1 MDEMIQDDK
10 LNTDERTS
18 LTNAVDVE
26 FSTRSNSPV
35 AIVGYAFRFPGDL
48 VDDAQFWE
56 ALKQKRDLVTQ
67 VPADRWAVNELQH
80 DKRSEPGRSITFAA
94 GVLSRIDEFDAGFF
108 GISPREA
115 AVLDPQQR
123 LLLEL
128 AWESMEHAQIPP
140 SALAGSDCAVY
151 VGISGFDYGM
161 RGLDDLAVM
170 TSHSMTGN
178 TLSIAANRI
187 SYVFDLHGPSL
198 AVDTAC
204 SSSLVALHQACNSLR
219 SGEVSTALV
228 GGVNLLLHPHPFV
241 GFTKAS
247 MLSADGRCKT
257 FDDSGDGYVRSEG
270 GAVLMLKP
278 LDEALADGNEIH
290 AVILA
295 SGVNADG
302 ARKTGITIPSS
313 EGQAELMRAVLA
325 RSGLCADDV
334 DFIEA
339 HGTGTAIGDPIETEA
354 ISRVYGQGRTRA
366 LPISSVKANLGHL
379 EPASGMAGLIKTIL
393 ALKNRALPAAV
404 HLEKPNARID
414 FKALNLE
421 LITEYKS
428 LLPESDRPLVAGLNS
443 FGFGG
448 ANAHVLLQGFA
459 KTPANSS
466 EYAAPFLPPLFLS
479 AHSDA
484 ALQAMAQRYADL
496 LQDKTAK
503 QYYDIAHAAAFG
515 RERLAKRLAIQPES
529 IHAVAEQLGQYAQ
542 SETVNGINRED
553 ALPQCGEL
561 AFVYSGN
568 GAQWVGMGQTLL
580 ENSPRFAAIMS
591 DLDAAM
597 RSQAGFSLL
606 EELRAVADS
615 ARLDDT
621 TVAQPL
627 LFAIQ
632 VALTMMLREQGIKP
646 FAVAGHSVGEI
657 AAAWASGAFDLTQA
671 IRVICARS
679 QAQGLMRG
687 RGRMAA
693 LGMSSEAADAL
704 IRQTGRL
711 DVEIAGIN
719 SPGNVTL
726 SGSLESLLFL
736 QQAAETQGVFFRLL
750 DLDYAFHSSQMDPV
764 ESELAGRLSGLQT
777 STACQSVFVSTVT
790 GDVMDGNGLDQHYW
804 WRNIREPVR
813 FSAAIEKLAGL
824 GCRVFV
830 EIGPHA
836 ILQRYIGE
844 CLASIA
850 IQGRVL
856 PTLRRNDDG
865 VARLQEAA
873 LRVQL
878 QQTAPQ
884 LQSYFPVAGEYVCL
898 PSYPWQRERHW
909 MPWTSEGLRS
919 IARRRVHPL
928 LGWRLQDADLAWENT
943 LDPVVLPWLADH
955 KVGGAIVY
963 PGSAYA
969 EMALAAAREYWG
981 GEHFVVEQ
989 LDIVAPMVFDGEHAR
1004 SLRFTL
1010 NPRDHGFQIKSRQRL
1025 SDDEWTIHA
1034 AGRLLVAVDRL
1045 PSAGIHTPAESAL
1058 THDRESHYRL
1068 ASGLGLD
1075 YGPAFRGLLSVRF
1088 GQNLLEAQVELPP
1101 ALLQDEYLLHPAVLD
1116 LCFQS
1121 LVSFIGDAAGG
1132 MQGVAL
1138 LPVKMGRIERYR
1150 QGDVAFFRAKLC
1162 KRGTRSVLVDFEL
1175 FAASGE
1181 LLAKAVGCRFRAAYL
1196 KRNSLQKVSNWR
1208 MQPWLAPHA
1217 QDDSFSHMALPDAVS
1232 SARRVLCRLAD
1243 ERLVWFKQT
1252 LPLSEVLVLSF
1263 AYEAFR
1269 QLAQRRPDD
1278 WFQAFRTRLA
1288 TPHARWLADLLSS
1301 EGLLRQEAGAWH
1313 IESAADLPPAQELW
1327 QTLLRDTPDY
1337 LPHLAL
1343 LGRAGRALPGLLDGS
1358 LDAAKLQ
1365 EELQHSPV
1373 AEVLYGDDPAYV
1385 GVRHALEGVMASL
1398 AASKPA
1404 SRRLRV
1410 LELAAGYSDLPNV
1423 LISVLAE
1430 DQFEYV
1436 LAQPDDS
1443 LFARQQGE
1451 YHDCHNVTVATF
1463 DTATLT
1469 LTANQTLPDR
1479 YDVIVLRHVLH
1490 RASDARAALTQF
1502 DQLLACGGV
1511 FVLAERHPD
1520 WCASLLEGLNPA
1532 WWHDSP
1538 DEGDA
1543 PHAALQPPEV
1553 WSQAM
1558 IEAGYA
1564 DVETVIEPAAEELAE
1579 GAYLLLGRRSEASRL
1594 PSITLPSASWM
1605 LLSDASSAEMAERLC
1620 LELESAGQQVVI
1632 ASEVNDMS
1640 GHVPDHIVHLLAW
1653 DDVVEHAAAAV
1664 SKLHELVRLLE
1675 SVGSRTPQLSL
1686 VSCGGGLLD
1695 GLSDGPL
1702 PNPVQS
1708 ALWGYARV
1716 VMNECPHLSCRVIDL
1731 HCDPAEPYMAR
1742 RLANELLYSEGV
1754 NEVVLTSDARYCP
1767 MLTECEAAS
1776 RVSVA
1781 PDARYRLDFHVPG
1794 KLSNLLWLPQDE
1806 QGLQEHQ
1813 VEVETR
1819 ATGLNFRDVMYLMG
1833 LLPDE
1838 AVEKGFA
1845 GASLGLEFSGVVTRV
1860 GSKVSTLSPGDAVM
1874 GFGASCFASH
1884 VVTRA
1889 DALERIPQGW
1899 TFEAA
1904 ATVPTVFL
1912 TVYYALKKLADLQAG
1927 ERVLIH
1933 GAAGGV
1939 GIAAIQLARRLGA
1952 EVFATAG
1959 SDEKRDF
1966 VALLGADHVFD
1977 SRSLSFAE
1985 DVLAASSGEGVDVV
1999 LNSLAGE
2006 AMRRSL
2012 DVLKPFGRFLELG
2025 KRDFFENTPIG
2036 LRVFK
2041 DNISYF
2047 GIDADQLLTGRPAFA
2062 AQVFREVMA
2071 LFHEQALTP
2080 LPYRSLPASH
2090 IVDAFR
2096 VMQQARHIGKIVVS
2110 QNGSRP
2116 DISLPPVPA
2125 ATFRIEPDVSWLVSG
2140 GISGFGLESA
2150 RWLAARGARS
2160 LVLVGRRG
2168 LDTPGASDALR
2179 SLQALG
2185 VKVSVRAC
2193 DLTDRQAVAALVEE
2207 IQCTLPPLAG
2217 VLHAAAV
2224 FDDKLIGNLD
2234 VQSIQSV
2241 LNAKLLGA
2249 WHLHQA
2255 TLSLTSLKHFV
2266 LYSSVTTA
2274 IGNPGQAN
2282 YVAANTGLEGLVAM
2296 RRRMGLPAIAIAWGP
2311 IADAGYLNR
2320 HQAVKDGLEQ
2330 RLGSAALTTTTALA
2344 QLDRA
2349 LAENNALFIPANFD
2363 WNVLAQL
2370 LPGSSSNR
2378 FSILN
2383 LNRQDAGHGG
2393 ESIDIRALIAG
2404 KSPAEA
2410 EVVIRDLVVQEV
2422 ANILCIGADRIEH
2435 NRSLHDLGMDSLM
2448 AVELAMGLEQRFGI
2462 QLPVMML
2469 NDSPTA
2475 TNVTARIMEKLLAA
2489 EDSGS
2494 EDMAEVV
2501 AGLARQH
2508 GEGLSQDDMQQLNED
2523 ARKLAQSGASLIL

>member
-1 MDEMIQDDK
+1 MDQMAQSKDF
-10 LNTDERTS
+10 NACERDLLDCS
-18 LTNAVDVE
+18 VPVPADSAV
-26 FSTRSNSPV
+26 SAPV
-35 AIVGYAFRFPGDL
+35 AIVGFAFRFPGDL
-48 VDDAQFWE
+48 AEESAFWD
-56 ALKQKRDLVTQ
+56 ALKQKRDLITQ
-67 VPADRWAVNELQH
+67 IPADRWAVDELQH

-128 AWESMEHAQIPP
+128 AWESMEHAQIVP
-140 SALAGSDCAVY
+140 SSLAGSDCAVY

-257 FDDSGDGYVRSEG
+257 FDDAGDGYVRSEG

-278 LDEALADGNEIH
+278 LDKALADGNDIH

-302 ARKTGITIPSS
+302 ARKTGITIPSG

-339 HGTGTAIGDPIETEA
+339 HGTGTAIGDPIETAA
-354 ISRVYGQGRTRA
+354 IAQVYGQARSRT
-366 LPISSVKANLGHL
+366 LPIGSVKANLGHL

-404 HLEKPNARID
+404 HLENPNTRID

-421 LITEYKS
+421 LITEYKTLTS
-428 LLPESDRPLVAGLNS
+428 ENDKPLVAGLNS

-459 KTPANSS
+459 QATVHSCRNEPAT
-466 EYAAPFLPPLFLS
+466 LPPLFLS
-479 AHSDA
+479 ARSDV
-484 ALQAMAQRYADL
+484 ALQAMAQRYVDL
-496 LQDKTAK
+496 LQGKGA
-503 QYYDIAHAAAFG
+503 QNYYDIAHATAFG
-515 RERLAKRLAIQPES
+515 RERLAKRLAILPES
-529 IHAVAEQLGQYAQ
+529 FNAVLAQLSQYAQ
-542 SETVNGINRED
+542 GEAVNGIYRED

-568 GAQWVGMGQTLL
+568 GAQWVGMGQALMAD
-580 ENSPRFAAIMS
+580 SPRFAAIMA
-591 DLDAAM
+591 DMDAAM
-597 RSQAGFSLL
+597 RPLAGFSLL
-606 EELRAVADS
+606 EELGVA
-615 ARLDDT
+615 AGGTRLDDT
-621 TVAQPL
+621 TIAQPL

-632 VALTMMLREQGIKP
+632 VALTIMLREQGVKP
-646 FAVAGHSVGEI
+646 AAVAGHSVGEI
-657 AAAWASGAFDLTQA
+657 AAAWAAGAFDLTQA

-687 RGRMAA
+687 KGRMAA
-693 LGMSSEAADAL
+693 LGMSAQAAEAL
-704 IRQTGRL
+704 IQQVGRS

-726 SGSLESLLFL
+726 SGSLESLQLL
-736 QQAAETQGVFFRLL
+736 QQAIETQGVFFRLL

-764 ESELAGRLSGLQT
+764 ESDLAGRLIGLQANPT
-777 STACQSVFVSTVT
+777 NQAVFVSTVT
-790 GDVMDGNGLDQHYW
+790 GDVMDGVGLDQHYW
-804 WRNIREPVR
+804 WRNVREPVR
-813 FSAAIEKLAGL
+813 FAKAMEKLARL

-836 ILQRYIGE
+836 ILQRYISE
-844 CLASIA
+844 CLASID
-850 IQGRVL
+850 IPGRII

-878 QQTAPQ
+878 HQTVPE
-884 LQSYFPVAGEYVCL
+884 LHSYFPVPSEHVCL

-919 IARRRVHPL
+919 IARSRVHPL
-928 LGWRLQDADLAWENT
+928 LGWRLLDADQAWENT

-969 EMALAAAREYWG
+969 EMALAAAREQWG
-981 GEHFVVEQ
+981 GEHFIVEQ

-1004 SLRFTL
+1004 SLRFSL
-1010 NPRDHGFQIKSRQRL
+1010 NLRDHGFQIKSRQRL
-1025 SDDEWTIHA
+1025 SDDEWTLHA
-1034 AGRLLVAVDRL
+1034 AGRLLASVGREPVA
-1045 PSAGIHTPAESAL
+1045 SIATPAEPAT
-1058 THDRESHYRL
+1058 THDRETHYRL
-1068 ASGLGLD
+1068 AAGLGLD
-1075 YGPAFRGLLSVRF
+1075 YGPAFQGLLSARF
-1088 GQNLLEAQVELPP
+1088 SHDRLEAQLELPP
-1101 ALLQDEYLLHPAVLD
+1101 ALTQDEYLLHPAALD
-1116 LCFQS
+1116 VCFQS
-1121 LVSFIGDAAGG
+1121 LVNFIGNEARGVP
-1132 MQGVAL
+1132 GVAL
-1138 LPVKMGRIERYR
+1138 LPVKMGRIERCT
-1150 QGDVAFFRAKLC
+1150 QGPVAFFRALLRR
-1162 KRGTRSVLVDFEL
+1162 RGTRSVMVDFEL
-1175 FAASGE
+1175 FDAAGE
-1181 LLAKAVGCRFRAAYL
+1181 LLARAVGCRFRAAHL
-1196 KRNSLQKVSNWR
+1196 KRNTLQKVSNWR
-1208 MQPWLAPHA
+1208 MQPWLSPHPL
-1217 QDDSFSHMALPDAVS
+1217 DDDFSYMALPDAVS
-1232 SARRVLCRLAD
+1232 SARRVLGRLAD
-1243 ERLVWFKQT
+1243 ERQIWFKQI

-1269 QLAQRRPDD
+1269 QLAQQQPHD
-1278 WFQAFRTRLA
+1278 WFHTFSAGLA
-1288 TPHARWLADLLSS
+1288 TPHARWLADLLRS
-1301 EGLLRQEAGAWH
+1301 EGLLRQEGEQLL
-1313 IESAADLPPAQELW
+1313 ILNDADLPPAQELW
-1327 QTLLRDTPDY
+1327 QTLLRDAPDY
-1337 LPHLAL
+1337 LPNLTL
-1343 LGRAGRALPGLLDGS
+1343 LGRAGLALPGLLDGS
-1358 LDAAKLQ
+1358 QDAAKLQ

-1373 AEVLYGDDPAYV
+1373 AEVLYSDDPAYL
-1385 GVRHALEGVMASL
+1385 GVRHALESVMASL
-1398 AASKPA
+1398 AANKPT

-1423 LISVLAE
+1423 LISALVE
-1430 DQFEYV
+1430 DQFDYV
-1436 LAQPDDS
+1436 LAQSDES
-1443 LFARQQGE
+1443 LLARQQGE
-1451 YHDCHNVTVATF
+1451 YHDYPNITIAAF
-1463 DTATLT
+1463 DTASLN
-1469 LTANQTLPDR
+1469 LSAEQALPDR

-1490 RASDARAALTQF
+1490 RASDARSTLAQCSQMLAAGG
-1502 DQLLACGGV
+1502 LL
-1511 FVLAERHPD
+1511 VLAERHPD

-1532 WWHDSP
+1532 WWHDAQG
-1538 DEGDA
+1538 DEQA

-1558 IEAGYA
+1558 TEAGYDA
-1564 DVETVIEPAAEELAE
+1564 VEAVIEPAAEELAE
-1579 GAYLLLGRRSEASRL
+1579 GAYLLLGRRSQASRL
-1594 PSITLPSASWM
+1594 TPPTLPPTSW
-1605 LLSDASSAEMAERLC
+1605 LLLADASSAEVAAQLRLQ
-1620 LELESAGQQVVI
+1620 LESAGQQVVI
-1632 ASEVNDMS
+1632 TSEVS
-1640 GHVPDHIVHLLAW
+1640 SEAVHALDHIVHLLAW
-1653 DDVVEHAAAAV
+1653 DDTVEHAAAAV
-1664 SKLHELVRLLE
+1664 CKLNELVRSLE
-1675 SVGSRTPQLSL
+1675 SAGSKTPRLSL
-1686 VSCGGGLLD
+1686 VSRGGGLLES
-1695 GLSDGPL
+1695 LNDGPL

-1708 ALWGYARV
+1708 ALWGFARV
-1716 VMNECPHLSCRVIDL
+1716 AMNECPQLSCRVIDL
-1731 HCDPAEPYMAR
+1731 HCDTAEPQLVR
-1742 RLANELLYSEGV
+1742 RLANELLYLDGT

-1767 MLTECEAAS
+1767 MLMECED
-1776 RVSVA
+1776 VSSILA
-1781 PDARYRLDFHVPG
+1781 TPDARYCLDFHVPG
-1794 KLSNLLWLPQDE
+1794 KLRNLLWLAQEE
-1806 QGLQEHQ
+1806 QALQEHQ

-1860 GSKVSTLSPGDAVM
+1860 GSKVNTLSPGDAVM

-1889 DALERIPQGW
+1889 DALARIPEGW
-1899 TFEAA
+1899 AFEAA

-1977 SRSLSFAE
+1977 SRSLSFAD
-1985 DVLAASSGEGVDVV
+1985 DVLAASGGEGVDVV

-2047 GIDADQLLTGRPAFA
+2047 GIDADQLLTGRPGFA

-2080 LPYRSLPASH
+2080 LPYRSVPASRV
-2090 IVDAFR
+2090 VDAFR

-2116 DISLPPVPA
+2116 AISLPPVLPA
-2125 ATFRIEPDVSWLVSG
+2125 IFRIEPDVSWLVSG
-2140 GISGFGLESA
+2140 GLSGFGLESA
-2150 RWLAARGARS
+2150 RWLAERGARS

-2168 LDTPGASDALR
+2168 LETPGAGDALN
-2179 SLQALG
+2179 SLRALG
-2185 VKVSVRAC
+2185 VQVTVRAC
-2193 DLTDRQAVAALVEE
+2193 DLTDRQAVAALLGD
-2207 IQCTLPPLAG
+2207 IQRTLPPLAG

-2234 VQSIQSV
+2234 AQSIQSV

-2249 WHLHQA
+2249 WHLHQE

-2311 IADAGYLNR
+2311 IGDAGYLNR

-2330 RLGSAALTTTTALA
+2330 RLGSAALTTAAALA

-2349 LAENNALFIPANFD
+2349 LAEDNALFTPANFD
-2363 WNVLAQL
+2363 WNVLAHL

-2383 LNRQDAGHGG
+2383 RHRQDAGHAG
-2393 ESIDIRALIAG
+2393 ESIDIHALIAG
-2404 KSPAEA
+2404 KSSEEAEA
-2410 EVVIRDLVVQEV
+2410 LVRELVVQEV

-2475 TNVTARIMEKLLAA
+2475 SNVTARIMEKLTGADNALPEA
-2489 EDSGS
+2489 ESD
-2494 EDMAEVV
+2494 VV

-2508 GEGLSQDDMQQLNED
+2508 GEGLSQDDMQLLNEE
-2523 ARKLAQSGASLIL
+2523 ARKLAQSGTSLIL

>member
-1 MDEMIQDDK
+1 MDQIVQIEDC
-10 LNTDERTS
+10 NTCEC
-18 LTNAVDVE
+18 DVLG
-26 FSTRSNSPV
+26 RSVPVASAASDPV
-35 AIVGYAFRFPGDL
+35 AIVGFAFRFPGDL
-48 VDDAQFWE
+48 ADESTFWDV
-56 ALKQKRDLVTQ
+56 LKQKRDLITQ
-67 VPADRWAVNELQH
+67 VPADRWAVDELQH

-128 AWESMEHAQIPP
+128 AWESMEHARIPP
-140 SALAGSDCAVY
+140 SSLAGSDCAVY

-161 RGLDDLAVM
+161 RGLDDLAVI

-219 SGEVSTALV
+219 SGEASTALV

-257 FDDSGDGYVRSEG
+257 FDDAGDGYVRSEG

-278 LDEALADGNEIH
+278 LDQALADGNDIH

-302 ARKTGITIPSS
+302 ARKTGITIPSG

-325 RSGLCADDV
+325 RSGLRADDV

-339 HGTGTAIGDPIETEA
+339 HGTGTAIGDPIETAA
-354 ISRVYGQGRTRA
+354 IAQVYGKPRSCA
-366 LPISSVKANLGHL
+366 LPIGSVKANLGHL

-393 ALKNRALPAAV
+393 ALKNRALPASV
-404 HLEKPNARID
+404 HLENPNTRID

-428 LLPESDRPLVAGLNS
+428 LASENDRPLVAGLNS

-459 KTPANSS
+459 QVSESAVKHEPAM
-466 EYAAPFLPPLFLS
+466 LPPLFLS
-479 AHSDA
+479 AHSDV

-496 LQDKTAK
+496 LKDKTAK
-503 QYYDIAHAAAFG
+503 DYYDISHATAFG
-515 RERLAKRLAIQPES
+515 RERLAKRLAILPES
-529 IHAVAEQLGQYAQ
+529 LNAAVEQLRQYARG
-542 SETVNGINRED
+542 EVANGTYRED

-568 GAQWVGMGQTLL
+568 GAQWVGMGQDLL
-580 ENSPRFAAIMS
+580 KNSPRFAAIMA
-591 DLDAAM
+591 DMDTAM
-597 RSQAGFSLL
+597 RPLAGFSLL
-606 EELRAVADS
+606 EELGAAAS
-615 ARLDDT
+615 STRLDDT
-621 TVAQPL
+621 TIAQPL

-632 VALTMMLREQGIKP
+632 VALTIMLREQGIKP
-646 FAVAGHSVGEI
+646 VAVAGHSVGEI
-657 AAAWASGAFDLTQA
+657 AAAWAAGAFDLAQA
-671 IRVICARS
+671 IHVICARS

-687 RGRMAA
+687 KGRMAA
-693 LGMSSEAADAL
+693 LGMSALAAEAL
-704 IRQTGRL
+704 IQQMGRS

-726 SGSLESLLFL
+726 SGSLESLQLL
-736 QQAAETQGVFFRLL
+736 QQAIATQGVFFRLL

-764 ESELAGRLSGLQT
+764 ESDLAGRLVGLQANPT
-777 STACQSVFVSTVT
+777 KEAIFVSTVT
-790 GDVMDGNGLDQHYW
+790 GDVMDGAVLDQHYW

-813 FSAAIEKLAGL
+813 FAMAMEKLARL

-844 CLASIA
+844 CLASID
-850 IQGRVL
+850 IQGRVI

-865 VARLQEAA
+865 VSRLQEAA

-878 QQTAPQ
+878 HQTVAG
-884 LQSYFPVAGEYVCL
+884 LHSYFPVLGEYVRL

-919 IARRRVHPL
+919 IARQRVHPL
-928 LGWRLQDADLAWENT
+928 LGWHLQDADQTWENT
-943 LDPVVLPWLADH
+943 LDPVVLPWLEDH

-969 EMALAAAREYWG
+969 EMALAAAREQWG
-981 GEHFVVEQ
+981 GAHFIVEQ

-1010 NPRDHGFQIKSRQRL
+1010 NLRDHGFQIKSRQRL

-1034 AGRLLVAVDRL
+1034 AGRLLASVGRVPVASIA
-1045 PSAGIHTPAESAL
+1045 PPAEPAI
-1058 THDRESHYRL
+1058 THDKETHYRL
-1068 ASGLGLD
+1068 ASCLGLD
-1075 YGPAFRGLLSVRF
+1075 YGPAFQGMLSARF
-1088 GQNLLEAQVELPP
+1088 ASDRLEAQLELPP
-1101 ALLQDEYLLHPAVLD
+1101 TLQQDEYLLHPAVLD
-1116 LCFQS
+1116 VCFQS
-1121 LVSFIGDAAGG
+1121 LVNFVADEVRGE
-1132 MQGVAL
+1132 QGVAL
-1138 LPVKMGRIERYR
+1138 LPVKMGRIEYCAP
-1150 QGDVAFFRAKLC
+1150 GDVAFFRAFMRS
-1162 KRGTRSVLVDFEL
+1162 RGTRSVMVDFEL
-1175 FAASGE
+1175 FNATGE
-1181 LLAKAVGCRFRAAYL
+1181 LLARVAGCRFRAAHL
-1196 KRNSLQKVSNWR
+1196 KRNTLQKVSNWCMR
-1208 MQPWLAPHA
+1208 PWLHPHPM
-1217 QDDSFSHMALPDAVS
+1217 DDNFSHMALPDAHASV
-1232 SARRVLCRLAD
+1232 RHVLGTLAA
-1243 ERLVWFKQT
+1243 ERQMWFKQI
-1252 LPLSEVLVLSF
+1252 LPLSEVLVLAF
-1263 AYEAFR
+1263 AYEAFQ
-1269 QLAQRRPDD
+1269 QLAQQRPDD
-1278 WFQAFRTRLA
+1278 WFQTFSSRLA
-1288 TPHARWLADLLSS
+1288 TPYARWLADVLRG
-1301 EGLLRQEAGAWH
+1301 EGLLRQDAGQWL
-1313 IESAADLPPAQELW
+1313 IENDADLPPAQDLW
-1327 QTLLRDTPDY
+1327 QTLLRDAPDY
-1337 LPHLAL
+1337 LPHLTL
-1343 LGRAGRALPGLLDGS
+1343 LGRAGLALPRLLDGS
-1358 LDAAKLQ
+1358 EDAAKLQ

-1373 AEVLYGDDPAYV
+1373 AEVLYSDDPAYV
-1385 GVRHALEGVMASL
+1385 GVRYALESVMASL
-1398 AASKPA
+1398 AANKPA

-1410 LELAAGYSDLPNV
+1410 LELAAGQSDLPNI
-1423 LISVLAE
+1423 LISALGE
-1430 DQFEYV
+1430 DQFDYV
-1436 LAQPDDS
+1436 LALSDES
-1443 LFARQQGE
+1443 LLARQQGE
-1451 YHDCHNVTVATF
+1451 YHDYPNIAVAVF
-1463 DTATLT
+1463 DAASLS
-1469 LTANQTLPDR
+1469 LSAEQPVSDR

-1490 RASDARAALTQF
+1490 RARDARSALAQCGQMLAA
-1502 DQLLACGGV
+1502 GGML
-1511 FVLAERHPD
+1511 VLAERHPD

-1532 WWHDSP
+1532 WWHDAQG
-1538 DEGDA
+1538 DEQA
-1543 PHAALQPPEV
+1543 PHAALQAPEV
-1553 WSQAM
+1553 WSLAM
-1558 IEAGYA
+1558 AEAGYS
-1564 DVETVIEPAAEELAE
+1564 DVEAVIEPAAEGLAE
-1579 GAYLLLGRRSEASRL
+1579 GAYLLLGRASQTIMLATPGL
-1594 PSITLPSASWM
+1594 PPASWL
-1605 LLSDASSAEMAERLC
+1605 LLSDTCSAGLAERLRLQ
-1620 LELESAGQQVVI
+1620 LENAGQQVVI
-1632 ASEVNDMS
+1632 ATEIVSAADH
-1640 GHVPDHIVHLLAW
+1640 GADHVVHLLAW
-1653 DDVVEHAAAAV
+1653 DDAVEHAADAV
-1664 SKLHELVRLLE
+1664 CKLHELVRLLE
-1675 SVGSRTPQLSL
+1675 SASGKIPRLTVVSR
-1686 VSCGGGLLD
+1686 GGGLLD
-1695 GLSDGPL
+1695 RLGDGPL

-1708 ALWGYARV
+1708 ALWGFARV
-1716 VMNECPHLSCRVIDL
+1716 VMNECPQLSCRVIDL
-1731 HCDPAEPYMAR
+1731 HSDPAAPSLAR
-1742 RLANELLYSEGV
+1742 RLANELLYLDGT
-1754 NEVVLTSDARYCP
+1754 NEVVLTSDARYSP
-1767 MLTECEAAS
+1767 MMMECGEAS
-1776 RVSVA
+1776 SVSA
-1781 PDARYRLDFHVPG
+1781 PSDARYRLDFHVPG
-1794 KLSNLLWLPQDE
+1794 KLRNLLWIAQDE
-1806 QGLQEHQ
+1806 HPLQENQ
-1813 VEVETR
+1813 VEVATR

-1860 GSKVSTLSPGDAVM
+1860 GGKVNTLSPGDAVM
-1874 GFGASCFASH
+1874 GFGGSCFASH

-1889 DALERIPQGW
+1889 DALERIPEGW

-1912 TVYYALKKLADLQAG
+1912 TVYYALKKLADLQEG

-1977 SRSLSFAE
+1977 SRSLSFAD
-1985 DVLAASSGEGVDVV
+1985 DVLAASGGEGVDVV

-2047 GIDADQLLTGRPAFA
+2047 GIDADQLLTGRPGFA

-2080 LPYRSLPASH
+2080 LPFRSLPACRV
-2090 IVDAFR
+2090 VDAFR

-2110 QNGSRP
+2110 QKGSRP
-2116 DISLPPVPA
+2116 AVWRPPASP
-2125 ATFRIEPDVSWLVSG
+2125 ATFCIESDVSWLVSG
-2140 GISGFGLESA
+2140 GLSGFGLESA
-2150 RWLAARGARS
+2150 RWLAERGARN

-2168 LDTPGASDALR
+2168 LDTPGVHDVLS
-2179 SLQALG
+2179 SLLALG
-2185 VKVSVRAC
+2185 VQVTVRAC
-2193 DLTDRQAVAALVEE
+2193 DLTDRQAVADLVED
-2207 IQCTLPPLAG
+2207 IQRTLPPLAG

-2224 FDDKLIGNLD
+2224 FDDKLIGKMD
-2234 VQSIQSV
+2234 AQSIQSV
-2241 LNAKLLGA
+2241 LSAKLLGA
-2249 WHLHQA
+2249 WHLHQE
-2255 TLSLTSLKHFV
+2255 TLPLTSLKHFV

-2282 YVAANTGLEGLVAM
+2282 YVAANTGLEGLVAL
-2296 RRRMGLPAIAIAWGP
+2296 RRRMGLPANAIAWGP
-2311 IADAGYLNR
+2311 IGNAGYLNR

-2330 RLGSAALTTTTALA
+2330 RLGSAALTTAAALA

-2349 LAENNALFIPANFD
+2349 LAEDNALFTPANFD
-2363 WNVLAQL
+2363 WNVLAPL

-2378 FSILN
+2378 FTMLN
-2383 LNRQDAGHGG
+2383 RHRQDAGHAG

-2404 KSPAEA
+2404 KQPEEA
-2410 EVVIRDLVVQEV
+2410 EVIVRELVVQEV

-2475 TNVTARIMEKLLAA
+2475 GNVTARIIEKLTGAGNALP
-2489 EDSGS
+2489 EG
-2494 EDMAEVV
+2494 EVDMV
-2501 AGLARQH
+2501 AGLARRH
-2508 GEGLSQDDMQQLNED
+2508 GEGLSQDDMQLLNDE